1 MMKTPCIIIAAVAA
15 AALLAGLFYGL
26 AVPNPLLWNSE
37 RVTVTAY
44 NSTPRQTVGDPFV
57 AAWGDRL
64 EPGMMSVAVSRDLLE
79 MGLDHRTEVHIEGLG
94 GPYLVLDKM
103 HHRFERRVD
112 VYFGLDVAAA
122 RVFGRQEAVIY
133 WR

>member
-1 MMKTPCIIIAAVAA
+1 MKTSLFLAAVAVA
-15 AALLAGLFYGL
+15 TLLAGLHYGL
-26 AVPNPLLWNSE
+26 TVPNAVLWNSE
-37 RVTVTAY
+37 RVTLTAY
-44 NSTPRQTVGDPFV
+44 NSTPRQTAGDPFV

-64 EPGMMSVAVSRDLLE
+64 EPGMMSVAVSRDLLAL
-79 MGLDHRTEVHIEGLG
+79 GLDHGTEIHIKGLG

-103 HHRFERRVD
+103 HQRFERRVD

-122 RVFGRQEAVIY
+122 REFGRQEAVIY